1 MPSRA
6 VQGDRVRQFNFTI
19 TRTARNLNAAVR
31 GATLG
36 LALIAGVSPEQVAAP
51 TEQQLRNATYPT
63 S

>member
-1 MPSRA
+1 M
-6 VQGDRVRQFNFTI
+6 RQFNFTI